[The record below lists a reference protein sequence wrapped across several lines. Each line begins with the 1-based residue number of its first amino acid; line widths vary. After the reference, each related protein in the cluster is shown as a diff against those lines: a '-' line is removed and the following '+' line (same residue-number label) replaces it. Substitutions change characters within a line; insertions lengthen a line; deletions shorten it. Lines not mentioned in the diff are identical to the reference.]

1 MFHRE
6 SPQDAA
12 RFRKDSSP
20 PVSSDS
26 ANPKTGQGA
35 SPRSHPRFGLAR
47 WSLAA
52 QRRPPGEPHKAT
64 SADDQVPSDPIPLS
78 PQNAHS
84 ALSSATPNPP
94 PPVLE
99 VWFVGCH
106 TDVGGSSV
114 PDTVR
119 CSLSDITLRWMIK
132 QVVLSNCGIKSDET
146 ALKEA
151 DIDVSTI
158 ALDSPT
164 QPAMNNSEVEAGAAL
179 PTPQAL
185 PNSPGDGE
193 SEEHMIRRGVQEQD
207 LQQKQDAM
215 APIYDQLKIQPL
227 WWLLELLPIKST
239 WQEAD
244 GTWKSK
250 WRCAI
255 MSSFPPPNDTLTF
268 WCLPHFSINFGRGRT
283 IRDEHPN
290 FHVSVR
296 QRIAA
301 SELNY
306 KPRATWT
313 AGSEQYVE

>member
-1 MFHRE
+1 M
-6 SPQDAA
+6 SPE
-12 RFRKDSSP
+12 
-20 PVSSDS
+20 S
-26 ANPKTGQGA
+26 ANPEPGEGT
-35 SPRSHPRFGLAR
+35 SLRSHPRFGLAR

-64 SADDQVPSDPIPLS
+64 SANDQAPSDPIPLS

-84 ALSSATPNPP
+84 ALSSATLPSNPP

-99 VWFVGCH
+99 VWFAGCH
-106 TDVGGSSV
+106 SDVGGSSV

-119 CSLSDITLRWMIK
+119 YSLSDITLRWMVK
-132 QVVLSNCGIKSDET
+132 QVVLSNCGIKFDET

-151 DIDVSTI
+151 DIDISTI
-158 ALDSPT
+158 ALDSLT
-164 QPAMNNSEVEAGAAL
+164 QPAMNNSEVEAVATL
-179 PTPQAL
+179 PTPQ
-185 PNSPGDGE
+185 E
-193 SEEHMIRRGVQEQD
+193 
-207 LQQKQDAM
+207 DAI

-255 MSSFPPPNDTLTF
+255 MNSFPPPNDTLTF

>member
-35 SPRSHPRFGLAR
+35 SPRSYPRFGLAR

-64 SADDQVPSDPIPLS
+64 SADDQVPSGPIPLS

-84 ALSSATPNPP
+84 ALSSAALPSNPP

-99 VWFVGCH
+99 VWFAGCH
-106 TDVGGSSV
+106 SDVGGSSV

-119 CSLSDITLRWMIK
+119 YSLSDITLRWMVK
-132 QVVLSNCGIKSDET
+132 QVVLSNCGIKFDET

-151 DIDVSTI
+151 DIDISTI
-158 ALDSPT
+158 ALDSLT
-164 QPAMNNSEVEAGAAL
+164 QPAMNNSEVEAVATL
-179 PTPQAL
+179 PTPQ
-185 PNSPGDGE
+185 E
-193 SEEHMIRRGVQEQD
+193 
-207 LQQKQDAM
+207 DAI

-255 MSSFPPPNDTLTF
+255 MNSFSIPNEPSLSGVYPPSVSIVAEAGRSGMNTRTSTSPCARESPRSIISPGPSGQQDRNDTLNDF
-268 WCLPHFSINFGRGRT
+268 LMIICGN
-283 IRDEHPN
+283 RDAPPL
-290 FHVSVR
+290 SL
-296 QRIAA
+296 QR
-301 SELNY
+301 
-306 KPRATWT
+306 
-313 AGSEQYVE
+313 